1 MARPE
6 RSAAVAPPPAWR
18 RRLAHRHVTRPRT
31 AHRAVTHGAAP
42 PVAQRRH
49 VAVAIITAVA
59 LAILVP
65 IYHIQTVIQ
74 IMTLPV
80 AAIHKP

>member
-1 MARPE
+1 MARPK
-6 RSAAVAPPPAWR
+6 RSAVLRPTHR

-42 PVAQRRH
+42 PIARQHPVT
-49 VAVAIITAVA
+49 VAIITAVA

-65 IYHIQTVIQ
+65 IYHTQRVIQ